1 MRLAAMIAVAAAV
14 AATNPASASAAAPDA
29 HRLAAALLASSELSA
44 APAPAEPKPL
54 SHAIG
59 TDLFVSTDADH
70 TDVIKAG
77 LNLDWRY
84 SGPEQYLGIRLE
96 KAWFRPIGRRWQD
109 RNRVYLRAANS
120 LGGWK
125 WNVTAGT
132 DGHTA
137 LGSAD
142 IHDEAP
148 FRKEL
153 FLEREILETP
163 EGLRRPI
170 YYTFGGAAL
179 DLPVDENNVFTLVAG
194 LQDFTGRNLRT
205 QLRANFVHVLGA
217 NSGLSIQ
224 LRTRYFHDS
233 VPHEFDYYSP
243 RWYAQAVPILQLRRF
258 TNKGWRYLL
267 AGGIGVQRDSD
278 TGWRRSSYF
287 NAQLASPPRAGW
299 SGTSSLLFSE
309 TPTATGRSYNYLQ
322 LTFGLTRRF

>member
-1 MRLAAMIAVAAAV
+1 MRIAAMFAAAAALAVA
-14 AATNPASASAAAPDA
+14 TPASAAAPDA
-29 HRLAAALLASSELSA
+29 HALAATLLASSELAA
-44 APAPAEPKPL
+44 APPPAKPAFR
-54 SHAIG
+54 HAIG
-59 TDLFVSTDADH
+59 TDLFFSTDADH
-70 TDVIKAG
+70 TDVVKAG
-77 LNLDWRY
+77 LNLDWDY
-84 SGPEQYLGIRLE
+84 SGPEKYLGIRLE
-96 KAWFRPIGRRWQD
+96 KAWFRPVGRRWQD
-109 RNRVYLRAANS
+109 RSRVYVRAANA

-163 EGLRRPI
+163 EGLKRPI

-179 DLPVDENNVFTLVAG
+179 DLPADENNVFTIVAG

-205 QLRANFVHVLGA
+205 HLRGTFVHVLGA

-224 LRTRYFHDS
+224 LRARYFHDS

-243 RWYAQAVPILQLRRF
+243 RWYAQAVPVLQLRRF
-258 TNKGWRYLL
+258 TNGGWRYLL
-267 AGGIGVQRDSD
+267 AGGVGDQRDSD
-278 TGWRRSSYF
+278 TGWHRSSYF
-287 NAQLASPPRAGW
+287 NAQVNSPPEGGW
-299 SGTSSLLFSE
+299 SGYSSLLFSE
-309 TPTATGRSYNYLQ
+309 TPTATGHSYNYLQ